1 MIVFA
6 WFMMIAF
13 IILVGFALVGATFV
27 HWYREK
33 KNAAKAPKGHSP
45 LEF

>member
-27 HWYREK
+27 LWYREN